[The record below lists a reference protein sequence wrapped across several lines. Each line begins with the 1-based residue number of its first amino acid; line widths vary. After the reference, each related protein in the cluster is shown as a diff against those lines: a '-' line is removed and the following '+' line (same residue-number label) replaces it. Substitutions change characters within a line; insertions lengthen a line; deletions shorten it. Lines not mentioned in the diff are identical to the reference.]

1 MKDNDQFEFPS
12 FQTLHTASRRD
23 RLPDINTRLER
34 LATLRR
40 MVIENREAFARVIDA
55 DFSGRPKQETELLEI
70 VPLLSALKNTSRHL
84 KRWMRDE
91 RRHVAWPF
99 QPGAAWIRYEPLG
112 VVGIISP
119 WNYPLLLALGP
130 LVDVLA
136 AGNRALIKPSELTPQ
151 FSELLKKLVAQYFD
165 ADVVSVE
172 TGGVEVAQ
180 AFSAL
185 PFDHLI
191 FTGSTTVGRMV
202 IDRKSVV

>member
-1 MKDNDQFEFPS
+1 MMKDNTPLDFPS
-12 FQTLHTASRRD
+12 FQTIHNASRRD
-23 RLPDINTRLER
+23 RLPDLSTRRER

-40 MVIENREAFARVIDA
+40 MVIENRDEFARVIDA
-55 DFSGRPKQETELLEI
+55 DFGGRPRQETELLEV
-70 VPLLSALKNTSRHL
+70 VPLLSAVKNTSRRL

-136 AGNRALIKPSELTPQ
+136 AGNRAMIKPSELTPQ
-151 FSELLKKLVAQYFD
+151 FSEQLK
-165 ADVVSVE
+165 S
-172 TGGVEVAQ
+172 
-180 AFSAL
+180 
-185 PFDHLI
+185 
-191 FTGSTTVGRMV
+191 
-202 IDRKSVV
+202 